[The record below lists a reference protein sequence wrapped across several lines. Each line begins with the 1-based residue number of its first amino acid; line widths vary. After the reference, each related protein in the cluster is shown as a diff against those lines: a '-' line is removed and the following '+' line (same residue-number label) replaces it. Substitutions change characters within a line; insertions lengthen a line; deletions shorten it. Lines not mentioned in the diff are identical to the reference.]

1 MVPGRE
7 RSLTICHVD
16 AERAFSGGEVQ
27 VFALMRGLRARGHRS
42 ILIAPPG
49 SRAQAAAR
57 ADDFESRAASMSNDL
72 DLASAARLWRHF
84 AELAPDVVHLHTSR
98 AAWLGALALRFGG
111 KGRARGDAAS
121 LKRPVVVVT
130 RRMDREVRRNW
141 RTRALYGR
149 WTDAVVAISDSVA
162 RGLVE
167 GGVDP
172 SRLRVIRSS
181 IDLARKPQRERA
193 LLREQLDAAPQDR
206 VVLTLGALVPRKG
219 IDVLLEALA
228 RLERT
233 GRRPHVWIAGDGEAR
248 PALEA
253 QARQADLRRVR
264 FLGARSD
271 ADDLLAACDVFAM
284 PSRRE
289 GLGVAA
295 LEAGAASRAV
305 VASNVGGLAEVVED
319 QVSGLLVPVGDAA
332 ALAKALER
340 LIDDDALRARLG
352 SELRRRVEARHAAE
366 AMVAAYEDLYR
377 ALIAGAPGSATHCR

>member
-7 RSLTICHVD
+7 HSLTICHVD
-16 AERAFSGGEVQ
+16 AERGFSGGEVQ
-27 VFALMRGLRARGHRS
+27 VFSLMRGLRARGHRS

-49 SRAQAAAR
+49 SRAEDAAR
-57 ADDFESRAASMSNDL
+57 AEDFESRAASMANDL

-84 AELAPDVVHLHTSR
+84 AELSPDVVHLHTSR
-98 AAWLGALALRFGG
+98 AAWLGALALRFGN
-111 KGRARGDAAS
+111 KGRARRGSNPTPHPA
-121 LKRPVVVVT
+121 VVVT

-162 RGLVE
+162 RGLLD

-172 SRLRVIRSS
+172 SRLSVIRSS
-181 IDLARKPQRERA
+181 IDLARRPTRERA
-193 LLREQLDAAPQDR
+193 TMRAELGAAPNDT

-219 IDVLLEALA
+219 IDVLLEALV
-228 RLERT
+228 RVERA
-233 GRRPHVWIAGDGEAR
+233 GPKPVVWITGDGESRA
-248 PALEA
+248 ALES
-253 QARQADLRRVR
+253 QARSAGLSRVR

-319 QVSGLLVPVGDAA
+319 QVSGLLVPVGDATV
-332 ALAKALER
+332 LARALER
-340 LIDDDALRARLG
+340 LLVDDALRARFG
-352 SELRRRVEARHAAE
+352 AALRRRVEARHGAE
-366 AMVAAYEDLYR
+366 AMVAAYDDLYR
-377 ALIAGAPGSATHCR
+377 ALLAGAPGSATHSR